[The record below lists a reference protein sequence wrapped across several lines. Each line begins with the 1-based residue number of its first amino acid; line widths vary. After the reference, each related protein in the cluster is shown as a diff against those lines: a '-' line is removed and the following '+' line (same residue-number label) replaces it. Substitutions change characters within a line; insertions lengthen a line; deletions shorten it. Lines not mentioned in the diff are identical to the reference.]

1 MTSPKNVYKSF
12 NHLKKYYYSNIYCYY
27 SIHHMLSLVCFRV
40 AKNPII
46 FWLFNKKYLKKCVC
60 IYISMSIIEKV
71 FHYEENEITVIKCRD
86 EIWFRGK
93 DIAKALGYEKT
104 RNAILNHVNDD
115 DKSILEDLRRGPQI
129 RAPFKNEQGGSIF
142 INESGLY
149 SLIFGSKLESAKVF
163 KRWVTSEVL
172 PSIRKTGR
180 YDYFMNHK
188 YNNTLTFK
196 IENETDL
203 HVKVVSFLK
212 KRYPHSLFTVTL
224 GENQDT
230 VHKRIDSFKKGY
242 IHGSPDLIIN
252 NLHKHYTGFAIEFKN
267 PNGKGILSY
276 DQSKMLR
283 QYQNNGFKT
292 LISNDYDQII
302 EQIIEY
308 FRDVRIKCSYCP
320 RRFISPQSLRNHIKF
335 FHKM

>member
-1 MTSPKNVYKSF
+1 M
-12 NHLKKYYYSNIYCYY
+12 
-27 SIHHMLSLVCFRV
+27 
-40 AKNPII
+40 A
-46 FWLFNKKYLKKCVC
+46 
-60 IYISMSIIEKV
+60 
-71 FHYEENEITVIKCRD
+71 
-86 EIWFRGK
+86 
-93 DIAKALGYEKT
+93 
-104 RNAILNHVNDD
+104 
-115 DKSILEDLRRGPQI
+115 QI

-149 SLIFGSKLESAKVF
+149 SLIFGSRLESAKNF
-163 KRWVTSEVL
+163 KRWVTKDVL
-172 PSIRKTGR
+172 LSIQKTSR
-180 YDYFMNHK
+180 YDYCIDHK

-230 VHKRIDSFKKGY
+230 AHKRIDSFKKGY
-242 IHGSPDLIIN
+242 LGGSPDLIIN
-252 NLHKHYTGFAIEFKN
+252 NLHKLYSGFAIEMKSPKGN
-267 PNGKGILSY
+267 GILSP
-276 DQSKMLR
+276 DQSMILQ

-292 LISNDYDQII
+292 LASNDYDQII

-308 FRDVRIKCSYCP
+308 FRDVRILCSYCP
-320 RRFISPQSLRNHIKF
+320 RRFISSQSLENHIKG